1 MKLILNNPYR
11 ILGLLVGVT
20 AREQT
25 KQVSRLRQYIEA
37 EQKSENDYSF
47 ESLGEID
54 RTISNVDKAS
64 SHLNLNEDKM
74 SAALLWFWN
83 GKPITDDVA
92 LEAINDGDID
102 TAYQIWDKLIVET
115 TEDGKRVWK
124 NVTEKNCSAFHN
136 IAVLCLVSN
145 KGSFVSAVM
154 ANIKFIESEYFNL
167 FVKNV
172 VDETYSVSRK
182 DIQITFLKII
192 CENIENKKV
201 IELVKYLNDYNF
213 SAKTDYI
220 KSFIQA
226 PIENIERK
234 IAETEKKS
242 KANKA
247 KAGDYGNEL
256 YTTTKE
262 DFALIKSVLSKDDF
276 KVINI
281 ADKLAEGLLD
291 CSITVFNH
299 FNNTETMVSKI
310 ALDLINK
317 AKIIAIGSLIIT
329 RIDKNKLIID
339 ERLNFETKIKKSNLD
354 QLIEEP
360 EKPSI
365 LGIILNFSYII
376 IVIGIIIGFIFHQ
389 NNKKNNENSTYEN
402 SESLKSATP
411 NEENLN
417 SATTNDYTPPV
428 ESPYKGN
435 QLQDGASPLTNC
447 FGKGI
452 YGGNATLTIKN
463 GGNSDA
469 IICLY
474 SIYDDRTIRNE
485 YVQKNSSFTM
495 SNIAQ
500 GDYKIRVFYGNDWNP
515 NLENSCGT
523 NGNFE
528 SDVNFSEFDGT
539 EYFQDSG
546 GQYTTATITLYSV
559 EGGNAS
565 SSVIDQSQFFKK

>member
-11 ILGLLVGVT
+11 ILGLLVGAT

-47 ESLGEID
+47 ESLGEIN
-54 RTISNVDKAS
+54 RTISTVDIAS

-74 SAALLWFWN
+74 SAALFWFYN
-83 GKPITDDVA
+83 GKPITDEVA
-92 LEAINDGDID
+92 LEAINDGDFD

-124 NVTEKNCSAFHN
+124 NVTEKNYSAFHN

-145 KGSFVSAVM
+145 KGSFLSAVM

-182 DIQITFLKII
+182 EIQISFLKII
-192 CENIENKKV
+192 CESIENKKV

-213 SAKTDYI
+213 LAKADYL
-220 KSFIQA
+220 KVFFQNT
-226 PIENIERK
+226 IEKIERK
-234 IAETEKKS
+234 IQEVTQKS

-247 KAGDYGNEL
+247 KAGEYGNEL
-256 YTTTKE
+256 YNATKD
-262 DFALIKSVLSKDDF
+262 DFTLIKSLLSKDDF
-276 KVINI
+276 KVINV
-281 ADKLAEGLLD
+281 ADKLAEGLLN

-317 AKIIAIGSLIIT
+317 AKIIAIGSLIIA
-329 RIDKNKLIID
+329 RIDKNKLII
-339 ERLNFETKIKKSNLD
+339 ENQLNYEPKIQNSKLD
-354 QLIEEP
+354 QLIEES
-360 EKPSI
+360 ERPSF
-365 LGIILNFSYII
+365 LRIILNFSYVI
-376 IVIGIIIGFIFHQ
+376 IVIGIIIAFVFHQ
-389 NNKKNNENSTYEN
+389 NNKKNNENSTYVN
-402 SESLKSATP
+402 SESLNGTTP
-411 NEENLN
+411 NEENLT
-417 SATTNDYTPPV
+417 SETTNDDTPPI
-428 ESPYKGN
+428 ESKFKGN

-523 NGNFE
+523 SGNFE

-539 EYFQDSG
+539 QYFQDSG
-546 GQYTTATITLYSV
+546 GQYSTLTITLYSV